1 MVVGARRGYMGI
13 IDGATTEY
21 LDTEEQKKFILD
33 KAKLALSSN
42 ELTEQEKGRIQG
54 WIAKENK
61 NLYRGESYAI

>member
-1 MVVGARRGYMGI
+1 MGI